1 MPSIS
6 LTNLD
11 KFAQF
16 VINKKSSDFDVGYG
30 TNFNFDILIVPRN
43 PNAKNDET
51 GLNAEAATTVDTFA
65 ISDEY
70 AVIPKGYY
78 ILNQNSQE
86 VQNIYS
92 AGFKITGIPFS
103 VFGSN
108 IVYNG
113 FEYKYDNIKKSY
125 AIYYI
130 QSDGTEDEICFA
142 NNGTWGFDDAEYGP
156 PKVGICIKRD
166 VYINI
171 NENLSGWNNYWARAL
186 NIIEDNVYIFKKYE
200 MPQVGSILEMSLSG
214 TKYPFLVLES
224 NYPSVSMRVIPVD
237 SIAEFVNDGTLDSG
251 MTDISSLSTLPT
263 WVPEILKNFRIFGA
277 NIEGVSILDMQ
288 NCIERLWDN
297 GENYNLALQYQTS
310 NGDIFGPVEPGA
322 EGDIYTK
329 HKSLVVPL
337 MLEDIVRFFK
347 LVTSESGIQNST
359 NGTLNIR
366 NLWRYMLPGY
376 RSSNGVC
383 FTWNRAYI
391 DSSAVMFQQGNRASV
406 PVYAISPALFEWAKN
421 NQSSTNF
428 SYTVTKINIPG
439 VNA

>member
-1 MPSIS
+1 MPQIS

-16 VINKKSSDFDVGYG
+16 VTNRKSSDFDAGYG
-30 TNFNFDILIVPRN
+30 TTFGFDILIVPRN

-65 ISDEY
+65 TSNEY

-78 ILNQNSQE
+78 ILNQNSQK

-92 AGFKITGIPFS
+92 GGFKITGIPFS

-108 IVYNG
+108 TVYNG
-113 FEYKYDNIKKSY
+113 FEYKYDSAKNSY
-125 AIYYI
+125 IIYYI

-142 NNGTWGFDDAEYGP
+142 NNGTWAFNDAEYGP
-156 PKVGICIKRD
+156 PKIGICIKKD
-166 VYINI
+166 VYINVD
-171 NENLSGWNNYWARAL
+171 ENLSDWNNYWARAL
-186 NIIEDNVYIFKKYE
+186 NIIENDEYIFKKYE
-200 MPQVGSILEMSLSG
+200 MPQVGSILEMSLYG

-237 SIAEFVNDGTLDSG
+237 SIAETVADGTLNSG
-251 MTDISSLSTLPT
+251 RTDINSLSTLPT

-288 NCIERLWDN
+288 NCIERMWDN
-297 GENYNLALQYQTS
+297 GESYNLALQYQTS
-310 NGDIFGPVEPGA
+310 NGDTFGPVEPGA

-337 MLEDIVRFFK
+337 MLEDVIRFFK

-359 NGTLNIR
+359 NGSLNIID
-366 NLWRYMLPGY
+366 LWRYMLPGY
-376 RSSNGVC
+376 SSSNGIC
-383 FTWNRAYI
+383 FTWNQAYI
-391 DSSAVMFQQGNRASV
+391 NSSVVMFQQGNGNSV
-406 PVYAISPALFEWAKN
+406 PVYAISPALFEWAVN
-421 NQSSTNF
+421 NQSDTGF
-428 SYTVTKINIPG
+428 SYTITKSNIPG